1 MQEEEDSGLESIIK
15 KSEEFKVI
23 LEVEG
28 AQKVVFL
35 ADFIDTDDPSA
46 IDFYLDSR
54 LVTSVSK
61 SKFIMYQIRNVSEY
75 NNSY

>member
-1 MQEEEDSGLESIIK
+1 MQDGEDNGLESIIK
-15 KSEEFKVI
+15 KPEEFKVI

-28 AQKVVFL
+28 SQKVVFL
-35 ADFIDTDDPSA
+35 ADFIDTEDSSA

-61 SKFIMYQIRNVSEY
+61 SKFIMYQIRNSSEY